1 MGHELAKSPIYRPR
15 GRPPMLLQAKTVY
28 RLMLVSFLLVALPL
42 MAGLGALLFQMDRL
56 SNRMQTI
63 LAQSASVMENS
74 RLVTTQAL
82 SLKRSAE
89 QFLILQDPDLLVR
102 YREQSQLLDQSLGTL
117 LELPVDEQM
126 LASLERLEELEQ
138 TLQSELEEIN
148 SHRALGAGVQPLP
161 VPPRPES
168 LNQFSGLLEAIPVQA
183 GEFVSRSRTRMAE
196 ETSRSRESLLLL
208 LVIIIPTAIILALLS
223 SSVIN
228 RPLKKV
234 ISLIRRLGEGEF
246 PEDTHVGGPRNIA
259 ALGEQLAWLS
269 DRLSQIEQQK
279 ITFLQNVSHELK
291 TPLTAIREGSEL
303 MQEGVT
309 GTLNPEQQEILDII
323 NQNTRLLQNQLES
336 LLDFNL
342 ALTMDE
348 PYPRVP
354 VNIKLVIE
362 KLIEKLH
369 LILKSRQI
377 TVEHETPP
385 ARIVGNQAQLETL
398 FENILTNAIK
408 YSPRGGTIRITTTVD
423 DDGINLRVSDSG
435 PGFDEGEK
443 EDVFKPFFQGRV
455 RPDSH
460 IKGTGLGLSIARRYA
475 DLHGGRIEISNG
487 GIGAIVSVLLPANQP
502 FAEKTADAH

>member
-1 MGHELAKSPIYRPR
+1 MQP
-15 GRPPMLLQAKTVY
+15 KTVY
-28 RLMLVSFLLVALPL
+28 RLMLVSFILVALPL
-42 MAGLGALLFQMDRL
+42 MIGLVALMFQMDRL
-56 SNRMQTI
+56 SGRMQTI
-63 LAQSASVMENS
+63 VAQSASVMENS

-89 QFLILQDPDLLVR
+89 QFLILKDPDLLTR
-102 YREQSQLLDQSLGTL
+102 YREQRLLLEQSLNTL
-117 LELPVDEQM
+117 LELPLDEAT
-126 LASLERLEELEQ
+126 LSSLETLEKLEGELLHALEQ
-138 TLQSELEEIN
+138 ID
-148 SHRALGAGVQPLP
+148 SHHALGSDVQPSP
-161 VPPRPES
+161 DPPRPES
-168 LNQFSGLLEAIPVQA
+168 LKQLAGLLEDIPLKA

-196 ETSRSRESLLLL
+196 ETRHSQESLLLL
-208 LVIIIPTAIILALLS
+208 LVILVPTAVVLALIS

-246 PEDTHVGGPRNIA
+246 PQDTHVGGPGNVA
-259 ALGEQLAWLS
+259 ELGEQLKWLS

-309 GTLNPEQQEILDII
+309 GALNPDQQEILDII

-362 KLIEKLH
+362 KLIDKLH
-369 LILKSRQI
+369 LILRSRQI

-385 ARIVGNQAQLETL
+385 ARVVGNQAQLETL

-408 YSPRGGTIRITTTVD
+408 YSPKGGTIHIGTTVSD
-423 DDGINLRVSDSG
+423 EGINIKVSDSG
-435 PGFDEGEK
+435 PGFNEEEK
-443 EDVFKPFFQGRV
+443 EQVFKPFFQGRK
-455 RPDSH
+455 RPDMH
-460 IKGTGLGLSIARRYA
+460 VKGTGLGLSIARRYA

-487 GIGAIVSVLLPANQP
+487 GIGAIVSVMLPANQP
-502 FAEKTADAH
+502 FDGRTADAG